1 MILTT
6 FFSIYFHVKRRPLP
20 FWPNSTHGNED
31 CKKKLE
37 STWGCFHT
45 SFSFSGQKTFE
56 NNIFFLHFLYT
67 YSFVK
72 LTLHCG
78 LTYPWE
84 SLIKT
89 WIYTMW
95 GCFHNSFSFS
105 CQIVFEKMA
114 FEKIKQFS
122 KIHFPLKESVALILV
137 NLNLLQ
143 PFAKFGWKLAQQFLR
158 RNRKCNS
165 LQKDG
170 QTDARK
176 ILIRKAY
183 LSIQ

>member
-1 MILTT
+1 MGMKIVKKNLNLHEDAFTLVSAFLAKRLLRT
-6 FFSIYFHVKRRPLP
+6 IFFFYIFSI
-20 FWPNSTHGNED
+20 
-31 CKKKLE
+31 
-37 STWGCFHT
+37 
-45 SFSFSGQKTFE
+45 Q
-56 NNIFFLHFLYT
+56 
-67 YSFVK
+67 

-89 WIYTMW
+89 WIYTTW
-95 GCFHNSFSFS
+95 GCFQNSFSFS
-105 CQIVFEKMA
+105 CQMVFEKMT

-122 KIHFPLKESVALILV
+122 KIHLPLKESVALILV

-143 PFAKFGWKLAQQFLR
+143 PFAKFGWKLAQQFWR
-158 RNRKCNS
+158 RNRKRNS

>member
-1 MILTT
+1 MILTN

-20 FWPNSTHGNED
+20 LWPNSIHGNED
-31 CKKKLE
+31 YKKNLE

-45 SFSFSGQKTFE
+45 SFSFSGQKTFK
-56 NNIFFLHFLYT
+56 NNIFFYIF
-67 YSFVK
+67 SIQ

-89 WIYTMW
+89 WIYTTW
-95 GCFHNSFSFS
+95 RCFHNSFSIS
-105 CQIVFEKMA
+105 CQMVFEMT

-122 KIHFPLKESVALILV
+122 KIHLPLKESVALILV

-143 PFAKFGWKLAQQFLR
+143 PFAKFGWKLAQQFWR
-158 RNRKCNS
+158 RNRKRNS
-165 LQKDG
+165 LQDR

>member
-1 MILTT
+1 MGMKIVKKKNLNLHEDAFTLVSAFLAKRLLRT
-6 FFSIYFHVKRRPLP
+6 IFFFFYIFSI
-20 FWPNSTHGNED
+20 
-31 CKKKLE
+31 
-37 STWGCFHT
+37 
-45 SFSFSGQKTFE
+45 Q
-56 NNIFFLHFLYT
+56 
-67 YSFVK
+67 

-89 WIYTMW
+89 LIYTTW
-95 GCFHNSFSFS
+95 GCFQNSFSFS
-105 CQIVFEKMA
+105 CQMVFEKMT

-122 KIHFPLKESVALILV
+122 KIHLPLKESVALILV

-143 PFAKFGWKLAQQFLR
+143 PFAKFGWKLAQQFWR
-158 RNRKCNS
+158 RNRKRNS